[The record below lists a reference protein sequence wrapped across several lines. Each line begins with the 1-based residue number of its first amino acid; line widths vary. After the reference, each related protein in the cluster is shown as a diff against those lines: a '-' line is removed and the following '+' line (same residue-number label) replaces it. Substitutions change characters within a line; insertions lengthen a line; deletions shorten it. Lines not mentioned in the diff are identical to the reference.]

1 MVVKSPCSLQGGV
14 PVLFSPG
21 QNIGGLIMAEPI
33 HPSFISEPTKPV
45 SLLIV
50 DDDDIDAT
58 ALRRA
63 LHKLKLLNPL
73 YRAKDGLEAL
83 EILRNGEIPSPYI
96 ILLDIN
102 MPRMNGLE
110 FLEALRAD
118 PDLTASVVFVLTTS
132 KSDEDIIA
140 AYREHVAGYLLKQR
154 MDSDFM
160 QVVSFLDHYWRV
172 IE

>member
-1 MVVKSPCSLQGGV
+1 MIDRLHP
-14 PVLFSPG
+14 PG
-21 QNIGGLIMAEPI
+21 QNE
-33 HPSFISEPTKPV
+33 HFRTV

-83 EILRNGEIPSPYI
+83 EILRNGEIPNPYI

-102 MPRMNGLE
+102 MPRMNGIE
-110 FLEALRAD
+110 FLEVLRAD
-118 PDLTASVVFVLTTS
+118 PALTHAIVFVLTTS

-154 MDSDFM
+154 MDSDFL
-160 QVVSFLDHYWRV
+160 QVVGLLDHYWKV
-172 IE
+172 IELPVKEK

>member
-1 MVVKSPCSLQGGV
+1 MSDFL
-14 PVLFSPG
+14 
-21 QNIGGLIMAEPI
+21 EPPAI
-33 HPSFISEPTKPV
+33 LTATKTV

-50 DDDDIDAT
+50 DDDDIDAM
-58 ALRRA
+58 ALKRA

-73 YRAKDGLEAL
+73 YRARDGIEAMEL
-83 EILRNGEIPSPYI
+83 LRSGQLPKPYI

-118 PDLTASVVFVLTTS
+118 PELTPTVVFVLTTS
-132 KSDEDIIA
+132 KSDEDIMA

-160 QVVSFLDHYWRV
+160 QVISLLDHYWRI
-172 IE
+172 IELPLTEK

>member
-1 MVVKSPCSLQGGV
+1 MIDK
-14 PVLFSPG
+14 
-21 QNIGGLIMAEPI
+21 I
-33 HPSFISEPTKPV
+33 HPSGNQEFKTV

-73 YRAKDGLEAL
+73 YRARDGLEAL
-83 EILRNGEIPSPYI
+83 EILRNGEIPAPYI

-110 FLEALRAD
+110 FLESLRAD
-118 PDLTASVVFVLTTS
+118 PNLTHSVVFVLTTS
-132 KSDEDIIA
+132 KSDEDILTA
-140 AYREHVAGYLLKQR
+140 
-154 MDSDFM
+154 
-160 QVVSFLDHYWRV
+160 
-172 IE
+172 

>member
-1 MVVKSPCSLQGGV
+1 MIDRLHP
-14 PVLFSPG
+14 PG
-21 QNIGGLIMAEPI
+21 NND
-33 HPSFISEPTKPV
+33 HFRTV

-83 EILRNGEIPSPYI
+83 EILRNGEIPGPYI

-102 MPRMNGLE
+102 MPRMNGIE
-110 FLEALRAD
+110 FLEVLRAD
-118 PDLTASVVFVLTTS
+118 PELTHAIVFVLTTS

-154 MDSDFM
+154 MDSDFL
-160 QVVSFLDHYWRV
+160 QVVGLLDHYWKV
-172 IE
+172 IELPVREK

>member
-1 MVVKSPCSLQGGV
+1 MIDRLHP
-14 PVLFSPG
+14 PG
-21 QNIGGLIMAEPI
+21 QND
-33 HPSFISEPTKPV
+33 HFRTV

-83 EILRNGEIPSPYI
+83 EILRNGEIPGPYI

-102 MPRMNGLE
+102 MPRMNGIE
-110 FLEALRAD
+110 FLEVLRAD
-118 PDLTASVVFVLTTS
+118 PELTHAIVFVLTTS

-154 MDSDFM
+154 MDSDFL
-160 QVVSFLDHYWRV
+160 QVVGLLDHYWKV
-172 IE
+172 IELPVKEQ

>member
-1 MVVKSPCSLQGGV
+1 M
-14 PVLFSPG
+14 
-21 QNIGGLIMAEPI
+21 
-33 HPSFISEPTKPV
+33 
-45 SLLIV
+45 
-50 DDDDIDAT
+50 
-58 ALRRA
+58 
-63 LHKLKLLNPL
+63 
-73 YRAKDGLEAL
+73 EAL
-83 EILRNGEIPSPYI
+83 EILRNGEVPHPYI

-118 PDLTASVVFVLTTS
+118 PELTHAVVFVLTTS

-160 QVVSFLDHYWRV
+160 QVVSLLDHYWRV
-172 IE
+172 IELPVNEK

>member
-1 MVVKSPCSLQGGV
+1 MIDRLHP
-14 PVLFSPG
+14 PG
-21 QNIGGLIMAEPI
+21 QND
-33 HPSFISEPTKPV
+33 HFRTV

-102 MPRMNGLE
+102 MPRMNGIE
-110 FLEALRAD
+110 FLEVLRAD
-118 PDLTASVVFVLTTS
+118 PALTHAIVFVLTTS

-154 MDSDFM
+154 MDSDFL
-160 QVVSFLDHYWRV
+160 QVVGLLDHYWKV
-172 IE
+172 IELPVKEK

>member
-1 MVVKSPCSLQGGV
+1 MSNQ
-14 PVLFSPG
+14 
-21 QNIGGLIMAEPI
+21 A
-33 HPSFISEPTKPV
+33 SEKNFQTGTV
-45 SLLIV
+45 SLLVV
-50 DDDDIDAT
+50 DDDDIDAA

-63 LHKLKLLNPL
+63 LQKMKLLNPL

-83 EILRNGEIPSPYI
+83 ELLRTGKIPKPYI

-118 PDLTASVVFVLTTS
+118 PELTQSVVFVLTTS
-132 KSDEDIIA
+132 KSDEDILA

-154 MDSDFM
+154 MDNDFM
-160 QVVSFLDHYWRV
+160 QVIGLLDHYWRI
-172 IE
+172 IELPPSEQ

>member
-1 MVVKSPCSLQGGV
+1 MIDKLHP
-14 PVLFSPG
+14 PG
-21 QNIGGLIMAEPI
+21 HNEQ
-33 HPSFISEPTKPV
+33 FRTV

-73 YRAKDGLEAL
+73 YRAKDGQEAL
-83 EILRNGEIPSPYI
+83 EILRNGEIPTPYI

-102 MPRMNGLE
+102 MPRMNGIE
-110 FLEALRAD
+110 FLEVLRAD
-118 PDLTASVVFVLTTS
+118 PDLTHAIVFVLTTS
-132 KSDEDIIA
+132 KSDEDILA

-154 MDSDFM
+154 MDSDFL
-160 QVVSFLDHYWRV
+160 QVVGLLDHYWKV
-172 IE
+172 IELPVKEK

>member
-1 MVVKSPCSLQGGV
+1 MIEK
-14 PVLFSPG
+14 
-21 QNIGGLIMAEPI
+21 I
-33 HPSFISEPTKPV
+33 HPSSSIEHLKTV
-45 SLLIV
+45 NILVI

-63 LHKLKLLNPL
+63 LTKLKLLNPL
-73 YRAKDGLEAL
+73 YRAKDGVEGLEL
-83 EILRNGEIPSPYI
+83 LRSGAIAMPYI

-118 PDLTASVVFVLTTS
+118 PELTHAVVFVLTTS

-160 QVVSFLDHYWRV
+160 QVVGLLDHYWRI
-172 IE
+172 IELPSNDEK

>member
-1 MVVKSPCSLQGGV
+1 MIDKLHP
-14 PVLFSPG
+14 PG
-21 QNIGGLIMAEPI
+21 N
-33 HPSFISEPTKPV
+33 SEHFKTV

-73 YRAKDGLEAL
+73 YRAKDGMEAL

-102 MPRMNGLE
+102 MPRMNGIE
-110 FLEALRAD
+110 FLEILRAD
-118 PDLTASVVFVLTTS
+118 PSLTHAVVFVLTTS
-132 KSDEDIIA
+132 KSDEDILA

-154 MDSDFM
+154 MDSDFL
-160 QVVSFLDHYWRV
+160 QVVGLLDHYWKV
-172 IE
+172 IELPVGDK

>member
-1 MVVKSPCSLQGGV
+1 MIEK
-14 PVLFSPG
+14 
-21 QNIGGLIMAEPI
+21 I
-33 HPSFISEPTKPV
+33 HPPVSQHFKTV

-58 ALRRA
+58 ALKRA
-63 LHKLKLLNPL
+63 LNRLKLLNPL

-102 MPRMNGLE
+102 MPRMNGIE
-110 FLEALRAD
+110 FLEVLRAD
-118 PDLTASVVFVLTTS
+118 PDLTHSVVFVLTTS

-154 MDSDFM
+154 MDSDFL
-160 QVVSFLDHYWRV
+160 QVVGLLDHYWKV
-172 IE
+172 IELPVNEK

>member
-1 MVVKSPCSLQGGV
+1 MPDQL
-14 PVLFSPG
+14 
-21 QNIGGLIMAEPI
+21 
-33 HPSFISEPTKPV
+33 HPSLMTDHMKSV
-45 SLLIV
+45 SLLVV

-58 ALRRA
+58 ALKRA
-63 LHKLKLLNPL
+63 LQKLKLLNPL
-73 YRAKDGLEAL
+73 YRARDGLEAI
-83 EILRNGEIPSPYI
+83 ESLRAGLIPKPYI

-118 PDLTASVVFVLTTS
+118 PQLTHTIVFVLTTS
-132 KSDEDIIA
+132 KSDEDIMA

-160 QVVSFLDHYWRV
+160 QVVSLLDHYWRI
-172 IE
+172 IELPASGK

>member
-1 MVVKSPCSLQGGV
+1 MIDRLHP
-14 PVLFSPG
+14 PG
-21 QNIGGLIMAEPI
+21 QND
-33 HPSFISEPTKPV
+33 HFRTV

-83 EILRNGEIPSPYI
+83 EILRNGEIPGPYI

-102 MPRMNGLE
+102 MPRMNGIE
-110 FLEALRAD
+110 FLEVLRAD
-118 PDLTASVVFVLTTS
+118 PELTHAIVFVLTTS

-154 MDSDFM
+154 MDSDFL
-160 QVVSFLDHYWRV
+160 QVVGLLDHYWKV
-172 IE
+172 IELPVKET

>member
-1 MVVKSPCSLQGGV
+1 MIDK
-14 PVLFSPG
+14 
-21 QNIGGLIMAEPI
+21 I
-33 HPSFISEPTKPV
+33 HPLGSQEFKTV
-45 SLLIV
+45 SLLII

-83 EILRNGEIPSPYI
+83 EILRNGEVPSPYI

-118 PDLTASVVFVLTTS
+118 PELTHAVVFVLTTS

-160 QVVSFLDHYWRV
+160 QVVSLLDHYWRV
-172 IE
+172 IELPINEK

>member
-1 MVVKSPCSLQGGV
+1 MIEK
-14 PVLFSPG
+14 
-21 QNIGGLIMAEPI
+21 I
-33 HPSFISEPTKPV
+33 HPSSPIENFKTV
-45 SLLIV
+45 NLLVI

-63 LHKLKLLNPL
+63 LTKLKLLNPL
-73 YRAKDGLEAL
+73 YRAKDGLEGL
-83 EILRNGEIPSPYI
+83 ELLRSGAIPMPYI

-110 FLEALRAD
+110 FLEELRAD
-118 PDLTASVVFVLTTS
+118 PELTHSIVFVLTTS

-160 QVVSFLDHYWRV
+160 QVVGLLDHYWRI
-172 IE
+172 IELPFTDKK

>member
-1 MVVKSPCSLQGGV
+1 MIDRLHP
-14 PVLFSPG
+14 PG
-21 QNIGGLIMAEPI
+21 QNE
-33 HPSFISEPTKPV
+33 HFRTV

-83 EILRNGEIPSPYI
+83 EILRNGEIPGPYI

-102 MPRMNGLE
+102 MPRMNGIE
-110 FLEALRAD
+110 FLEVLRAD
-118 PDLTASVVFVLTTS
+118 PELTHAIVFVLTTS

-154 MDSDFM
+154 MDSDFL
-160 QVVSFLDHYWRV
+160 QVVGLLDHYWKV
-172 IE
+172 IELPVKEK